1 MTGKFC
7 HIAPAANEAS
17 TLETFT
23 NHREENFEE
32 GFSKQ
37 AFSEWVSNFEEPSTK
52 FLIVKHR
59 EELVKDFETI
69 SSFTESTY

>member
-17 TLETFT
+17 TLETST
-23 NHREENFEE
+23 NHREENFDE

-37 AFSEWVSNFEEPSTK
+37 AFSE
-52 FLIVKHR
+52 
-59 EELVKDFETI
+59 
-69 SSFTESTY
+69 